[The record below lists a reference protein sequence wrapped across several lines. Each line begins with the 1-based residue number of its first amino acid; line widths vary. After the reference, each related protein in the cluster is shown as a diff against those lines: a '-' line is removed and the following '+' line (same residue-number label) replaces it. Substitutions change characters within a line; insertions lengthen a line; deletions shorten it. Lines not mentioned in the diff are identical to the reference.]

1 MDPIAQFKDGQ
12 KVAWASFTALE
23 SVTGSVAP
31 RLVEFAGISRGAEVL
46 DVACGTGVVAL
57 TAARLGAR
65 VTGIDLTPE
74 LVSRAKENAAILQL
88 EATWHEGDA
97 EALPFS
103 DGKFDFVVSQFGH
116 MFAPRPDVV
125 VKEMLRVLKPGGRI
139 AFSTWPPE
147 LFIGRM
153 FALTARY
160 APPPPPGV
168 SPPPQWGDPNII
180 RERLGAAVKD
190 LTFTRGT
197 MQFQI
202 LSPQHYRRYMEANVG
217 PITKLVQSL
226 ESSDPPRL
234 ATFRRE
240 LEELAAIYFEPNWLR
255 QDFLITRATKA

>member
-1 MDPIAQFKDGQ
+1 MDVFANFKAAQKAGWKYFAPLQ
-12 KVAWASFTALE
+12 AL
-23 SVTGSVAP
+23 TTIPAA
-31 RLVEFAGISRGAEVL
+31 RLVRHARISSGSRVL
-46 DVACGTGVVAL
+46 DVACGTGVVAV

-65 VTGIDLTPE
+65 ATGLDLTPE
-74 LVSRAKENAAILQL
+74 LLEAARENATTAGVDVD
-88 EATWHEGDA
+88 WREGDV
-97 EALPFS
+97 EQLPFE
-103 DGKFDFVVSQFGH
+103 DGAFDVVASQFGH
-116 MFAPRPDVV
+116 MFAPRPDVAV
-125 VKEMLRVLKPGGRI
+125 REMLRVLKPGGMI

-197 MQFQI
+197 MQFQT
-202 LSPQHYRRYMEANVG
+202 LSPQHYRQYMEANVG
-217 PITKLVQSL
+217 PIAKLVQSL
-226 ESSDPPRL
+226 ESSDPPKL

-240 LEELAAIYFEPNWLR
+240 LEELAAVYFEPNWLR